1 MGEGFW
7 FCGDGMDLK
16 EIILNSLKGFDPRNE
31 IKNPVMFITEI
42 AFVIS
47 IFILAFPTGFQVP
60 HSTVYMQF
68 YVSVAILLFLTVF
81 FSNLST
87 SLSEGQSKA
96 ITSSLERMKIATK
109 ATILRDEQEI
119 TVNSNELKKGDIVL
133 VRKNEIVPGDGEVI
147 KGSGYVNESNV
158 TGESRP
164 VLKLV
169 GDSVTGSTTL
179 VSDEL
184 TVKISV
190 DPGNSFIDSMI
201 KMVQNSVR
209 ERTPN
214 EIALSIF
221 LSGVTLIFLIVVAS
235 IFSISNYSGI
245 KPNIDILIVLLI
257 ALIPTTIG
265 GLLPAIGIAAVN
277 KVSKYNIISKSGKA
291 VENAGDID
299 TIILDKTGTITM
311 GEREA
316 VKFYPN
322 IGFDEKEFVKKSLLC
337 SLNDETIEGLSI
349 VKLAKS
355 ENIPYPGSDL
365 ENYEFV
371 PFSSDTGY
379 SGIKSDN
386 NYIYKGSLKALS
398 EKLNLNDT
406 YINGLCK
413 QISLKGG
420 TAIPVAENGKFI
432 GVIEL
437 NDILKP
443 GIKDRIDDL
452 HKMNIETVMLTGD
465 DEVTAAY
472 FAREAGID
480 DYIANSKPQD
490 KYNSVIK
497 EKNRERMVAMI
508 GDGTN
513 DAPAL
518 SKADVGMA
526 MNTGTQAAKDAAN
539 MIDLD
544 STPTK
549 LIDVIFLGKQI
560 LITRGSLT
568 TFSIANDISKYFV
581 IIPAIFYMF
590 PELAFLNIL
599 NLTDPLRAITSALIF
614 NTIIIVILV
623 PLAIRGVRYTPSS
636 ASDILKRNILIY
648 GFGGLVFPFI
658 VIYLIYVLL
667 GLGGILW

>member
-1 MGEGFW
+1 M
-7 FCGDGMDLK
+7 
-16 EIILNSLKGFDPRNE
+16 
-31 IKNPVMFITEI
+31 
-42 AFVIS
+42 
-47 IFILAFPTGFQVP
+47 
-60 HSTVYMQF
+60 
-68 YVSVAILLFLTVF
+68 F

-87 SLSEGQSKA
+87 SLSEGQSAA
-96 ITSSLERMKIATK
+96 ITSSLEKMKISTK
-109 ATILRDEQEI
+109 ANLLKGNKII
-119 TVNSNELKKGDIVL
+119 TVSSDELRKGDIV
-133 VRKNEIVPGDGEVI
+133 IVKKDETIPSDGEVI
-147 KGSGYVNESNV
+147 NGSGYVNESNV

-164 VLKLV
+164 VIKLV
-169 GDSVTGSTTL
+169 GDSVTGSTVL
-179 VSDEL
+179 VTDEI
-184 TVKISV
+184 TVKV
-190 DPGNSFIDSMI
+190 TADPGESFIDSMI
-201 KMVQNSVR
+201 RVVQNAVR

-221 LSGVTLIFLIVVAS
+221 LSGVTLIFLVVVAS
-235 IFSISNYSGI
+235 IFSLSTYTGV
-245 KPNIDILIVLLI
+245 KPNIDILLVLLV

-277 KVSKYNIISKSGKA
+277 KVSEYNIISKSGKA

-322 IGFDEKEFVKKSLLC
+322 QNYSYEDFVKKSLLC
-337 SLNDETIEGLSI
+337 SLKDETIEGLSI
-349 VKLAKS
+349 VRLAKK
-355 ENIPYPGSDL
+355 EDIQYNEDELKG
-365 ENYEFV
+365 YEFI
-371 PFSSDTGY
+371 PFSSETSY
-379 SGIKSDN
+379 SGIKKGD
-386 NYIYKGSLKALS
+386 NYILKGSLRALS

-406 YINGLCK
+406 YINGICK
-413 QISLKGG
+413 EISLKGG
-420 TAIPVAENGKFI
+420 TAIPVASGGKFI

-443 GIKDRIDDL
+443 GIRDRIEDL
-452 HKMNIETVMLTGD
+452 HKMNINTVMLTGD

-480 DYIANSKPQD
+480 EYISNSKPDD
-490 KYNSVIK
+490 KYNKVIE
-497 EKNRERMVAMI
+497 EKNKERMVAMI

-518 SKADVGMA
+518 AKADVAMA

-581 IIPAIFYMF
+581 IIPAMFYMF
-590 PELAFLNIL
+590 PELGFLNIL
-599 NLTDPLRAITSALIF
+599 NLTDPLRAITAALIF
-614 NTIIIVILV
+614 NTVIIIMLV
-623 PLAIRGVRYTPSS
+623 PLALRGVKYTPSS
-636 ASDILKRNILIY
+636 ASDLLKRNIVVY
-648 GFGGLVFPFI
+648 GFGGIVFPFI
-658 VIYLIYVLL
+658 IIYIIYVILSV
-667 GLGGILW
+667 GGITW

>member
-1 MGEGFW
+1 
-7 FCGDGMDLK
+7 MDLRGV
-16 EIILNSLKGFDPRNE
+16 IINALKGFDFRKI

-42 AFVIS
+42 AFFIS
-47 IFILAFPTGFQVP
+47 IFIIIFPSYFNVP
-60 HSTVYMQF
+60 DTSVYIYFYISVTV
-68 YVSVAILLFLTVF
+68 LLFLTVF

-87 SLSEGQSKA
+87 SLSESQSMA
-96 ITSSLERMKIATK
+96 ITSSLEKMKISTK
-109 ATILRDEQEI
+109 ANLLKDNKII
-119 TVNSNELKKGDIVL
+119 TVSSDELRKGDII
-133 VRKNEIVPGDGEVI
+133 IVKKDETIPSDGEVI

-164 VLKLV
+164 VIKLV
-169 GDSVTGSTTL
+169 GDSVTGSTVL
-179 VSDEL
+179 VTDEI
-184 TVKISV
+184 TVKVSV
-190 DPGNSFIDSMI
+190 NPGESFIDSMI
-201 KMVQNSVR
+201 KVVQNAVR

-221 LSGVTLIFLIVVAS
+221 LSGVTLIFLVVVAS
-235 IFSISNYSGI
+235 IFSLSAYTGI
-245 KPNIDILIVLLI
+245 KPNIDILLVLLV

-277 KVSKYNIISKSGKA
+277 KVSQYNIISKSGKA

-299 TIILDKTGTITM
+299 TIILDKTGTITI

-322 IGFDEKEFVKKSLLC
+322 QNYDYHDFVKKSLLC

-349 VKLAKS
+349 VRLAKK
-355 ENIPYPGSDL
+355 ENIEYNEDEL
-365 ENYEFV
+365 KNYEFV
-371 PFSSDTGY
+371 PFSSETSY
-379 SGIKSDN
+379 SGIKSGDK
-386 NYIYKGSLKALS
+386 YILKGSLRALS

-406 YINGLCK
+406 YINGICK
-413 QISLKGG
+413 EISLKGG
-420 TAIPVAENGKFI
+420 TAIPVASDGKFI

-443 GIKDRIDDL
+443 GIRDRIEDL
-452 HKMNIETVMLTGD
+452 HKMNISTVMLTGD

-480 DYIANSKPQD
+480 EYIANSKPDD
-490 KYNSVIK
+490 KYNKVIE
-497 EKNRERMVAMI
+497 EKNKERMVAMI

-518 SKADVGMA
+518 AKADVAMA

-581 IIPAIFYMF
+581 IIPAMFYMF
-590 PELAFLNIL
+590 PELGFLNIL
-599 NLTDPLRAITSALIF
+599 NLTDPLRAITAALIF

-623 PLAIRGVRYTPSS
+623 PLALRGVKYTPSS
-636 ASDILKRNILIY
+636 ASDLLKRNIIVY
-648 GFGGLVFPFI
+648 GFGGIVFPFI
-658 VIYLIYVLL
+658 MIYIIYMLL
-667 GLGGILW
+667 SLGGVAW

>member
-1 MGEGFW
+1 MNI
-7 FCGDGMDLK
+7 K
-16 EIILNSLKGFDPRNE
+16 EVIINAIKGFDLRKE

-42 AFVIS
+42 AFFIS
-47 IFILAFPTGFQVP
+47 IFIIIFPEYFNVP
-60 HSTVYMQF
+60 TSSVYMSF
-68 YVSVAILLFLTVF
+68 YISVTILLFLTVF

-87 SLSEGQSKA
+87 SLSESQSKA
-96 ITSSLERMKIATK
+96 ITSSLEKIKISTK
-109 ATILRDEQEI
+109 AHLIKNDEII
-119 TVNSNELKKGDIVL
+119 TVSSDELRKGDTIII
-133 VRKNEIVPGDGEVI
+133 KKDEIIPADGEVI
-147 KGSGYVNESNV
+147 RGSGYVNESNV
-158 TGESRP
+158 TGESRS

-169 GDSVTGSTTL
+169 GDSVTGSTKLITDEITVN
-179 VSDEL
+179 VS
-184 TVKISV
+184 VN
-190 DPGNSFIDSMI
+190 PGESFIDNMI
-201 KMVQNSVR
+201 NVVKNAVR
-209 ERTPN
+209 EKTPN

-221 LSGVTLIFLIVVAS
+221 LSGVALIFLVVVAS
-235 IFSISNYSGI
+235 IFSLSEYTNI

-277 KVSKYNIISKSGKA
+277 KVSQYNIISKSGKA

-322 IGFDEKEFVKKSLLC
+322 NNYDYKDFVKKALLC
-337 SLNDETIEGLSI
+337 SVKDETIEGISI
-349 VKLAKS
+349 VKLAEK
-355 ENIPYPGSDL
+355 ENITYNED
-365 ENYEFV
+365 EIKDYEFI
-371 PFSSDTGY
+371 PFSSETGY
-379 SGIKSDN
+379 SGIKKGD
-386 NYIYKGSLKALS
+386 NYILKGSLKSLS
-398 EKLNLNDT
+398 EKLNLSDA
-406 YINGLCK
+406 YIINTCK
-413 QISLKGG
+413 EISSKGG
-420 TAIPVAENGKFI
+420 TAIPVASNGRFI

-443 GIKDRIDDL
+443 GIKDRINDL
-452 HKMNIETVMLTGD
+452 HKMNIDTVMLTGD

-480 DYIANSKPQD
+480 EYIANSKPDD
-490 KYNSVIK
+490 KYNKVIE
-497 EKNRERMVAMI
+497 EKNKERMVAMI

-518 SKADVGMA
+518 AKADVAMA

-539 MIDLD
+539 MVDLD

-581 IIPAIFYMF
+581 IIPAMFYMF
-590 PELAFLNIL
+590 PELDFLNIL
-599 NLTDPLRAITSALIF
+599 NLTDPLRAITAALIF
-614 NTIIIVILV
+614 NTIIIVLLV
-623 PLAIRGVRYTPSS
+623 PLAIRGVKYRPSG
-636 ASDILKRNILIY
+636 ASDLLKRNIIVY
-648 GFGGLVFPFI
+648 GFGGILFPFI
-658 VIYLIYVLL
+658 VIYIIYILL

>member
-1 MGEGFW
+1 M
-7 FCGDGMDLK
+7 L
-16 EIILNSLKGFDPRNE
+16 INALKGFDFRKI

-42 AFVIS
+42 AFFIS
-47 IFILAFPTGFQVP
+47 IFIIIFPSYFNVP
-60 HSTVYMQF
+60 YTSVYIYF
-68 YVSVAILLFLTVF
+68 YISVTILLFLTVF

-87 SLSEGQSKA
+87 SLSESQSTA
-96 ITSSLERMKIATK
+96 ITSSLEKMKISTK
-109 ATILRDEQEI
+109 ANLLKDNKITI
-119 TVNSNELKKGDIVL
+119 VNSGELKKGDIIL
-133 VRKNEIVPGDGEVI
+133 VKKDETIPSDGDVI

-169 GDSVTGSTTL
+169 GDSVTGSTKL
-179 VSDEL
+179 VTDEI
-184 TVKISV
+184 TVKVSV
-190 DPGNSFIDSMI
+190 NPGESFIDSMI
-201 KMVQNSVR
+201 KVVQNAVR
-209 ERTPN
+209 EKTPN

-235 IFSISNYSGI
+235 LFSLSTYTGI
-245 KPNIDILIVLLI
+245 KPNIDILLVLLV

-277 KVSKYNIISKSGKA
+277 KVSQYNIISKSGKA

-322 IGFDEKEFVKKSLLC
+322 QNYDYKKFVKNALLC
-337 SLNDETIEGLSI
+337 SINDETIEGLSI
-349 VKLAKS
+349 IRLAKKENVNYS
-355 ENIPYPGSDL
+355 EEEL
-365 ENYEFV
+365 KNYEFI
-371 PFSSDTGY
+371 PFSSETSY
-379 SGIKSDN
+379 SGIKN
-386 NYIYKGSLKALS
+386 GGQYILKGSLRALS
-398 EKLNLNDT
+398 EKFGLNDI
-406 YINGLCK
+406 YVNGICK
-413 QISLKGG
+413 EISLKGG
-420 TAIPVAENGKFI
+420 TAIPVASDGKFI

-443 GIKDRIDDL
+443 GIRDRIEDL
-452 HKMNIETVMLTGD
+452 HKMNINTVMLTGD

-480 DYIANSKPQD
+480 EYIANSKPND
-490 KYNSVIK
+490 KYNKVIE
-497 EKNRERMVAMI
+497 EKNKERMVAMI

-518 SKADVGMA
+518 AKADVAMA

-581 IIPAIFYMF
+581 IIPAMFYVF
-590 PELAFLNIL
+590 PELGFLNIL
-599 NLTDPLRAITSALIF
+599 NLTDPLRAITAALIF
-614 NTIIIVILV
+614 NTIIIIMLV
-623 PLAIRGVRYTPSS
+623 PLALRGVKYTPSG
-636 ASDILKRNILIY
+636 ASDLLRRNIMVY
-648 GFGGLVFPFI
+648 GFGGLILPFI
-658 VIYLIYVLL
+658 VIYVIYVLL
-667 GLGGILW
+667 SLGGIAW

>member
-1 MGEGFW
+1 
-7 FCGDGMDLK
+7 MDLK
-16 EIILNSLKGFDPRNE
+16 GVIINSLKGFDPRKL
-31 IKNPVMFITEI
+31 IKNPVMFVTEI
-42 AFVIS
+42 AFFIS
-47 IFILAFPTGFQVP
+47 IFIIIFPAYFNVP
-60 HSTVYMQF
+60 DTRIYLYFYISVTV
-68 YVSVAILLFLTVF
+68 LLFLTVF

-87 SLSEGQSKA
+87 SLSEGQSAA
-96 ITSSLERMKIATK
+96 ITSSLEKMKISTK
-109 ATILRDEQEI
+109 ANLLKGNKII
-119 TVNSNELKKGDIVL
+119 TVSSDELRKGDIV
-133 VRKNEIVPGDGEVI
+133 IVKKDETIPSDGEVI
-147 KGSGYVNESNV
+147 NGSGYVNESNV

-164 VLKLV
+164 VIKLV
-169 GDSVTGSTTL
+169 GDSVTGSTVL
-179 VSDEL
+179 VTDEI
-184 TVKISV
+184 TVKV
-190 DPGNSFIDSMI
+190 TADPGESFIDSMI
-201 KMVQNSVR
+201 RVVQNAVR

-221 LSGVTLIFLIVVAS
+221 LSGVTLIFLVVVAS
-235 IFSISNYSGI
+235 IFSLSTYTGV
-245 KPNIDILIVLLI
+245 KPNIDILLVLLV

-277 KVSKYNIISKSGKA
+277 KVSEYNIISKSGKA

-322 IGFDEKEFVKKSLLC
+322 QNYSYEDFVKKSLLC
-337 SLNDETIEGLSI
+337 SLKDETIEGLSI
-349 VKLAKS
+349 VRLAKK
-355 ENIPYPGSDL
+355 EDIQYNEDELKG
-365 ENYEFV
+365 YEFI
-371 PFSSDTGY
+371 PFSSETSY
-379 SGIKSDN
+379 SGIKKGD
-386 NYIYKGSLKALS
+386 NYILKGSLRALS

-406 YINGLCK
+406 YINGICK
-413 QISLKGG
+413 EISLKGG
-420 TAIPVAENGKFI
+420 TAIPVASGGKFI

-443 GIKDRIDDL
+443 GIRDRIEDL
-452 HKMNIETVMLTGD
+452 HKMNINTVMLTGD

-480 DYIANSKPQD
+480 EYISNSKPDD
-490 KYNSVIK
+490 KYNKVIE
-497 EKNRERMVAMI
+497 EKNKERMVAMI

-518 SKADVGMA
+518 AKADVAMA

-581 IIPAIFYMF
+581 IIPAMFYMF
-590 PELAFLNIL
+590 PELGFLNIL
-599 NLTDPLRAITSALIF
+599 NLTDPLRAITAALIF
-614 NTIIIVILV
+614 NTVIIIMLV
-623 PLAIRGVRYTPSS
+623 PLALRGVKYTPSS
-636 ASDILKRNILIY
+636 ASDLLKRNIVVY
-648 GFGGLVFPFI
+648 GFGGIVFPFI
-658 VIYLIYVLL
+658 IIYIIYVILSV
-667 GLGGILW
+667 GGIAW

>member
-1 MGEGFW
+1 
-7 FCGDGMDLK
+7 MDIREVL
-16 EIILNSLKGFDPRNE
+16 INALKGFDLRKI

-42 AFVIS
+42 AFFIS
-47 IFILAFPTGFQVP
+47 IFIIIFPSDFNVP
-60 HSTVYMQF
+60 YTSVYIYFYISVTV
-68 YVSVAILLFLTVF
+68 LLFLTVF

-87 SLSEGQSKA
+87 SLSESQSKA
-96 ITSSLERMKIATK
+96 ITSSLEKMKISTK
-109 ATILRDEQEI
+109 ANLLKDGKII
-119 TVNSNELKKGDIVL
+119 IVNSGELKKGDTVL
-133 VRKNEIVPGDGEVI
+133 VRKDETIPSDGEVI

-169 GDSVTGSTTL
+169 GDSVTGSTKL
-179 VSDEL
+179 VTDEI
-184 TVKISV
+184 TARVSV
-190 DPGNSFIDSMI
+190 NPGESFIDSMI
-201 KMVQNSVR
+201 KVVQNAVR
-209 ERTPN
+209 EKTPN

-235 IFSISNYSGI
+235 IFSLSTYTGI
-245 KPNIDILIVLLI
+245 KPNIDILLVLLV

-277 KVSKYNIISKSGKA
+277 KVSQYNIISKSGKA

-316 VKFYPN
+316 VKFYSN
-322 IGFDEKEFVKKSLLC
+322 QNYDYKEFVKNALLC
-337 SLNDETIEGLSI
+337 SFNDETIEGLSI
-349 VKLAKS
+349 VRLAKK
-355 ENIPYPGSDL
+355 ENI
-365 ENYEFV
+365 NYSEEELKDYKFM
-371 PFSSDTGY
+371 PFSSETSY
-379 SGIKSDN
+379 SGIKNGDK
-386 NYIYKGSLKALS
+386 YILKGSLRSLS
-398 EKLNLNDT
+398 EKLNLNDA
-406 YINGLCK
+406 YINGVCK
-413 QISLKGG
+413 EISLKGG
-420 TAIPVAENGKFI
+420 TAIPVASAGKFI

-443 GIKDRIDDL
+443 GIRDRIEDL
-452 HKMNIETVMLTGD
+452 HKMNIRTVMLTGD

-480 DYIANSKPQD
+480 QYIANSKPDD
-490 KYNSVIK
+490 KYNKVIE
-497 EKNRERMVAMI
+497 EKNKERMVAMI

-518 SKADVGMA
+518 AKADVAMA

-539 MIDLD
+539 MVDLD

-581 IIPAIFYMF
+581 IIPAMFYLF
-590 PELAFLNIL
+590 PELGFLNLL
-599 NLTDPLRAITSALIF
+599 NLTDPLRAITAALIF
-614 NTIIIVILV
+614 NTVIIIMLV
-623 PLAIRGVRYTPSS
+623 PLALRGVKYTPSG
-636 ASDILKRNILIY
+636 ASDLLQRNIMVY

-658 VIYLIYVLL
+658 MIYIIYILL
-667 GLGGILW
+667 GLGGIAW

>member
-1 MGEGFW
+1 
-7 FCGDGMDLK
+7 MDLK
-16 EIILNSLKGFDPRNE
+16 GVIINSLKGFDSRKL
-31 IKNPVMFITEI
+31 IKNPVMFVTEI
-42 AFVIS
+42 AFFIS
-47 IFILAFPTGFQVP
+47 IFIIIFPAYFNVP
-60 HSTVYMQF
+60 DTRIYLYFYISVTV
-68 YVSVAILLFLTVF
+68 LLFLTVF

-87 SLSEGQSKA
+87 SLSEGQSAA
-96 ITSSLERMKIATK
+96 ITSSLEKMKISTK
-109 ATILRDEQEI
+109 ANLLKGNKII
-119 TVNSNELKKGDIVL
+119 TVSSDELRKGDIV
-133 VRKNEIVPGDGEVI
+133 IVKKDETIPSDGEVI
-147 KGSGYVNESNV
+147 NGSGYVNESNV

-164 VLKLV
+164 VIKLV
-169 GDSVTGSTTL
+169 GDSVTGSTVL
-179 VSDEL
+179 VTDEI
-184 TVKISV
+184 TVKV
-190 DPGNSFIDSMI
+190 TADPGESFIDSMI
-201 KMVQNSVR
+201 RVVQNAVR

-221 LSGVTLIFLIVVAS
+221 LSGVTLIFLVVVAS
-235 IFSISNYSGI
+235 IFSLSTYTGV
-245 KPNIDILIVLLI
+245 KPNIDILLVLLV

-277 KVSKYNIISKSGKA
+277 KVSEYNIISKSGKA

-322 IGFDEKEFVKKSLLC
+322 QNYSYEDFVKKSLLC
-337 SLNDETIEGLSI
+337 SLKDETIEGLSI
-349 VKLAKS
+349 VRLAKK
-355 ENIPYPGSDL
+355 EDIQYNEDELKG
-365 ENYEFV
+365 YEFI
-371 PFSSDTGY
+371 PFSSETSY
-379 SGIKSDN
+379 SGIKKGD
-386 NYIYKGSLKALS
+386 NYILKGSLRALS

-406 YINGLCK
+406 YINGICK
-413 QISLKGG
+413 EISLKGG
-420 TAIPVAENGKFI
+420 TAIPVASGGKFI

-443 GIKDRIDDL
+443 GIRDRIEDL
-452 HKMNIETVMLTGD
+452 HKMNINTVMLTGD

-480 DYIANSKPQD
+480 EYISNSKPDD
-490 KYNSVIK
+490 KYNKVIE
-497 EKNRERMVAMI
+497 EKNKERMVAMI

-518 SKADVGMA
+518 AKADVAMA

-581 IIPAIFYMF
+581 IIPAMFYMF
-590 PELAFLNIL
+590 PELGFLNIL
-599 NLTDPLRAITSALIF
+599 NLTDPLRAITAALIF
-614 NTIIIVILV
+614 NTVIIIMLV
-623 PLAIRGVRYTPSS
+623 PLALRGVKYTPSS
-636 ASDILKRNILIY
+636 ASDLLKRNIVVY
-648 GFGGLVFPFI
+648 GFGGIVFPFI
-658 VIYLIYVLL
+658 IIYIIYVILSV
-667 GLGGILW
+667 GGITW

>member
-1 MGEGFW
+1 
-7 FCGDGMDLK
+7 MDLK
-16 EIILNSLKGFDPRNE
+16 GVIINSLKGFDSRKL
-31 IKNPVMFITEI
+31 IKNPVMFVTEI
-42 AFVIS
+42 AFFIS
-47 IFILAFPTGFQVP
+47 IFIIIFPAYFNVP
-60 HSTVYMQF
+60 DTRIYLYFYISVTV
-68 YVSVAILLFLTVF
+68 LLFLTVF

-87 SLSEGQSKA
+87 SLSEGQSAA
-96 ITSSLERMKIATK
+96 ITSSLEKMKISTK
-109 ATILRDEQEI
+109 ANLLKGNKII
-119 TVNSNELKKGDIVL
+119 TVRSDELRKGDIV
-133 VRKNEIVPGDGEVI
+133 IVKKDETIPSDGEVI
-147 KGSGYVNESNV
+147 NGSGYVNESNV

-164 VLKLV
+164 VIKLV
-169 GDSVTGSTTL
+169 GDSVTGSTVL
-179 VSDEL
+179 VTDEI
-184 TVKISV
+184 TVKV
-190 DPGNSFIDSMI
+190 TADPGESFIDSMI
-201 KMVQNSVR
+201 RVVQNAVR

-221 LSGVTLIFLIVVAS
+221 LSGVTLIFLVVVAS
-235 IFSISNYSGI
+235 IFSLSTYTGV
-245 KPNIDILIVLLI
+245 KPNIDILLVLLV

-277 KVSKYNIISKSGKA
+277 KVSEYNIISKSGKA

-322 IGFDEKEFVKKSLLC
+322 QNYSYEDFVKKSLLC
-337 SLNDETIEGLSI
+337 SLKDETIEGLSI
-349 VKLAKS
+349 VRLAKK
-355 ENIPYPGSDL
+355 EDIQYNEDELKG
-365 ENYEFV
+365 YEFI
-371 PFSSDTGY
+371 PFSSETSY
-379 SGIKSDN
+379 SGIKKGD
-386 NYIYKGSLKALS
+386 NYILKGSLRALS

-406 YINGLCK
+406 YINGICK
-413 QISLKGG
+413 EISLKGG
-420 TAIPVAENGKFI
+420 TAIPVASGGKFI

-443 GIKDRIDDL
+443 GIRDRIEDL
-452 HKMNIETVMLTGD
+452 HKMNINTVMLTGD

-480 DYIANSKPQD
+480 EYISNSKPDD
-490 KYNSVIK
+490 KYNKVIE
-497 EKNRERMVAMI
+497 EKNKERMVAMI

-518 SKADVGMA
+518 AKADVAMA

-581 IIPAIFYMF
+581 IIPAMFYMF
-590 PELAFLNIL
+590 PELGFLNIL
-599 NLTDPLRAITSALIF
+599 NLTDPLRAITAALIF
-614 NTIIIVILV
+614 NTVIIIMLV
-623 PLAIRGVRYTPSS
+623 PLALRGVKYTPSS
-636 ASDILKRNILIY
+636 ASDLLKRNIVVY
-648 GFGGLVFPFI
+648 GFGGIVFPFI
-658 VIYLIYVLL
+658 IIYIIYVILSV
-667 GLGGILW
+667 GGITW

>member
-1 MGEGFW
+1 MNIR
-7 FCGDGMDLK
+7 
-16 EIILNSLKGFDPRNE
+16 EIVINSLKGFDPRNE

-42 AFVIS
+42 AFVLS
-47 IFILAFPTGFQVP
+47 IFIAAFPSSFNVP
-60 HSTVYMQF
+60 SSGVYMDF
-68 YVSVAILLFLTVF
+68 YISVTVLLFLTVF

-87 SLSEGQSKA
+87 SLSESQSKA
-96 ITSSLERMKIATK
+96 ITESLEKMKVSTK
-109 ATILRDEQEI
+109 ANLLNDGKIEIVESDKLR
-119 TVNSNELKKGDIVL
+119 KGDIVL
-133 VRKNEIVPGDGEVI
+133 VRKNEIIPADGEVI
-147 KGSGYVNESNV
+147 KGSGYVNESNI

-169 GDSVTGSTTL
+169 GDSVTGSTML
-179 VSDEL
+179 VTDEI
-184 TVKISV
+184 TVRV
-190 DPGNSFIDSMI
+190 NVNPGESFIDSMI
-201 KMVQNSVR
+201 NMVKNSVR

-235 IFSISNYSGI
+235 IFSISNYSGVR
-245 KPNIDILIVLLI
+245 PNIDILIVLLI

-265 GLLPAIGIAAVN
+265 GLLPAIGIAAIN
-277 KVSKYNIISKSGKA
+277 KVSQYNIIAKSGKA

-322 IGFDEKEFVKKSLLC
+322 MNVDERDVARAALMS
-337 SLNDETIEGLSI
+337 SLNDETIEGISI
-349 VKLAKS
+349 VRLARS
-355 ENIPYPGSDL
+355 ENIDVNDD
-365 ENYEFV
+365 EIKDYEFI
-371 PFSSDTGY
+371 PFSSETGF
-379 SGIKSDN
+379 SGIRKGDH
-386 NYIYKGSLKALS
+386 YIYKGSLRSLS
-398 EKLNLNDT
+398 EKLNLQDQ
-406 YINGLCK
+406 YINGICK

-420 TAIPVAENGKFI
+420 TAIPVASDGKFL

-443 GIKDRIDDL
+443 GIKDRINDL

-480 DYIANSKPQD
+480 DFIANSKPQD
-490 KYNSVIK
+490 KYNRVVMEK
-497 EKNRERMVAMI
+497 ERERMVAMI

-518 SKADVGMA
+518 SKADVAMA

-581 IIPAIFYMF
+581 IIPAMFYMF
-590 PELAFLNIL
+590 PELGFLNIL
-599 NLTDPLRAITSALIF
+599 DLTDPLRAITAALIF

-623 PLAIRGVRYTPSS
+623 PLALRGVKYSPSS
-636 ASDILKRNILIY
+636 ASDLLKRNIIIY
-648 GFGGLVFPFI
+648 GFGGIVFPFI
-658 VIYLIYVLL
+658 VIYIIYLL
-667 GLGGILW
+667 LSLGGIAW